1 VGSHAF
7 SWARARGKGAKIAFD
22 CISSAFWCSLRT
34 RADGGST
41 HRWALATQI
50 GGAADA
56 PNVGLAWAY
65 VGTRVVHSLIQA
77 TRNVIPIRFAV
88 FAVGSMLLLVLLV
101 RSALQL
107 L

>member
-1 VGSHAF
+1 
-7 SWARARGKGAKIAFD
+7 
-22 CISSAFWCSLRT
+22 
-34 RADGGST
+34 
-41 HRWALATQI
+41 
-50 GGAADA
+50 
-56 PNVGLAWAY
+56 VGLAWAY